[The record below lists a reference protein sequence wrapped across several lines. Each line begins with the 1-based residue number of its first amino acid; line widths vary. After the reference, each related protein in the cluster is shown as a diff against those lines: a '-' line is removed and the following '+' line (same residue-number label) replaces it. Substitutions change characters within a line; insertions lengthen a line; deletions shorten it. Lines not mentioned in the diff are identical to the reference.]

1 MSTSEA
7 LKQEHQ
13 TGQYNGAKSLRA
25 VLRQLL
31 LNETESQVAARLG
44 VTQSWVSDHLTGRRK
59 RIQKRVRARIASG
72 LSISVSDLAQ
82 LSKR

>member
-1 MSTSEA
+1 M
-7 LKQEHQ
+7 KPIQEPQEDHQ
-13 TGQYNGAKSLRA
+13 IAQYNGAKSLRA

-31 LNETESQVAARLG
+31 LNETEAQIAGRLG

-72 LSISVSDLAQ
+72 LSISVTQ
-82 LSKR
+82 LTQLCRR